1 MLTLLGSLLG
11 FLGSI
16 VPDIFKILQDKID
29 RNHELKIMDL
39 QMQREQQGH
48 NNHLEEINTSA
59 DIAETKAIY
68 KTYKIGVKWVDAL
81 NGTVRPVIA
90 YAFFLLY
97 AFVKYQQSIHTP
109 WLLWSDEDKAIF
121 AGIISFY
128 FGQRAMSKVRQGK

>member
-16 VPDIFKILQDKID
+16 VPDVFKMLQDRSD

-48 NNHLEEINTSA
+48 NNRLEEINASA

-68 KTYKIGVKWVDAL
+68 KTYKVGIRWVDAL

-90 YAFFLLY
+90 YAFFGLY
-97 AFVKYQQSIHTP
+97 AFVKFQQSIHTP
-109 WLLWSDEDKAIF
+109 WLIWSASDEAIF